1 MEANIMVNSHM
12 INSETERAF
21 TLTQKTIY
29 ISEAGETMIS
39 TVKVYTYTLTGK
51 YMMDWSKK
59 VWCKVKESTT
69 TWTVTP
75 ITMALF
81 IKTKNTEKVYTTAR
95 KKFMK
100 ESGEMDREQVMH
112 ITIIKSIDKH
122 TLAILSEERDMV
134 EGDLFS
140 RMVVFTLD
148 NFKTIYLMVKET
160 FSMLTKINTSGT
172 LSKEK
177 KKEKEYII
185 SVKAQYSKVFG
196 NQIQSNKAN

>member
-1 MEANIMVNSHM
+1 
-12 INSETERAF
+12 
-21 TLTQKTIY
+21 
-29 ISEAGETMIS
+29 
-39 TVKVYTYTLTGK
+39 
-51 YMMDWSKK
+51 
-59 VWCKVKESTT
+59 
-69 TWTVTP
+69 
-75 ITMALF
+75 MALF